1 MTNPIF
7 NRALLKIH
15 RDNTSDKI
23 KQHDFLL
30 ALSSHQLFEHATA
43 LRPSYNNII
52 DLGARSGLMTQK
64 LIEQYPSSHIIITD
78 MSEEML
84 KANPAKHQLL
94 LDEENIPSGLTGFD
108 LITSLLNA
116 HWINDLPQFFK
127 NIKKMLNPDG
137 VLVLS
142 LFGSP
147 TLKNLRSLLL
157 ASEIETGSIHSPHI
171 SPFVSASDLYKI
183 LQYAGFSFI
192 IVENDTIEVEYD
204 NPIALMRELKNM
216 GESNNL
222 FTAHPIMPK
231 KLRSKLLS
239 TQEPFTDS
247 FEIIT
252 LVAS

>member
-7 NRALLKIH
+7 NRTLLKIH
-15 RDNTSDKI
+15 RDNASTHI
-23 KQHDFLL
+23 NQHDFLL
-30 ALSSHQLFEHATA
+30 KLSSNQLFEHAIS
-43 LRPSYNNII
+43 LRSSYNKIL
-52 DLGARSGLMTQK
+52 DLGARSGILTQK
-64 LIEQYPSSHIIITD
+64 LIEQYPSSYILSTD
-78 MSEEML
+78 ISEEML
-84 KANPAKHQLL
+84 TANPAKHKMI
-94 LDEENIPSGLTGFD
+94 LDEENIPKDLIDFD
-108 LITSLLNA
+108 LVTSVLNT

-127 NIKKMLNPDG
+127 NIKTMLNPDG

-142 LFGSP
+142 LFGAP

-157 ASEIETGSIHSPHI
+157 EAEIETESIHSPHI
-171 SPFVSASDLYKI
+171 SPFVNASDLYKI

-192 IVENDTIEVEYD
+192 IVENDTVETEYD
-204 NPIALMRELKNM
+204 NPIALMRELNHM

-231 KLRSKLLS
+231 KLWNKLLS
-239 TQEPFTDS
+239 IQESCNDS